1 MMRLIAIDYRER
13 TQQFSF
19 RILAVIALFAAVIL
33 APRPRGNFR
42 VLVLDPQYFAQANN
56 PTWLPIGVACV
67 LSLFFPLVSLVVARQ
82 GIHAD
87 RENGVLTYLL
97 TTKLRR
103 VRYLASQFL
112 VSCCLLF
119 TILVLVMLGS
129 GLMLLIQYPGQGLS
143 LSQFLSPF
151 FSLVPGIFL
160 ISGLGV
166 LSETLPGLRGQ
177 LGTTVLVIALLTLY
191 AMMTTMTWYSQ
202 LFNFSGIA
210 SLMAMIRQS
219 AISAGHPLNTVLML
233 GDNDH
238 LSRMGTHQLIFQPL
252 ALTQTEWLAIGGTVL
267 MSIVLVL
274 LAAFCLDHRPLHQK
288 TNSGKSKLTV
298 DLPRPKDDRFHS
310 ARTANFRWQQL
321 LGQQAHRLFHSQNKW
336 WWLVAMGLW
345 LLAWV
350 VPVGSLRGMILPIQ
364 YLWAMSFF
372 SQIGWPDD
380 LNGLSAW
387 EGTVNHATRRAI
399 NSTLWLS
406 VTFSLLLLLPTL
418 LRQGIVAWP
427 LLGWA
432 IMLPVVSLMLGQLTK
447 SGQWS
452 QLLGTVILFLV
463 VCGLTGPLPLATS
476 IVGMVTG
483 AVYSLIA
490 VGCWVVIE
498 VRAR

>member
-1 MMRLIAIDYRER
+1 MMRLIAVDYRER

-33 APRPRGNFR
+33 APRPKGNFR

-67 LSLFFPLVSLVVARQ
+67 LSLFFPLVSLVIARQ

-103 VRYLASQFL
+103 FRYLASQFL

-166 LSETLPGLRGQ
+166 LSETFPGLRGQ

-210 SLMAMIRQS
+210 FLMAMIRQS

-233 GDNDH
+233 GGNDH
-238 LSRMGTHQLIFQPL
+238 LSRTGTHQLIFQPL

-274 LAAFCLDHRPLHQK
+274 LAAFCLEHRPLHQK

-321 LGQQAHRLFHSQNKW
+321 LGQ
-336 WWLVAMGLW
+336 
-345 LLAWV
+345 
-350 VPVGSLRGMILPIQ
+350 
-364 YLWAMSFF
+364 
-372 SQIGWPDD
+372 
-380 LNGLSAW
+380 
-387 EGTVNHATRRAI
+387 
-399 NSTLWLS
+399 
-406 VTFSLLLLLPTL
+406 
-418 LRQGIVAWP
+418 
-427 LLGWA
+427 
-432 IMLPVVSLMLGQLTK
+432 
-447 SGQWS
+447 
-452 QLLGTVILFLV
+452 
-463 VCGLTGPLPLATS
+463 
-476 IVGMVTG
+476 
-483 AVYSLIA
+483 
-490 VGCWVVIE
+490 
-498 VRAR
+498 